1 MSHQFPPEVAAIII
15 DYVADDFETL
25 KNVSL
30 SCHDFCLFAQ
40 SHLFS
45 TIILNGYA
53 QHARLTVFEEL
64 LQSRPRGA
72 TLASYIKNLSL
83 LFCDDWFA
91 DEPDDTG
98 SLPEVDTDME
108 AEVNLECRHTSEGVE
123 EGKVEEDEEIE
134 ERPDSFCAIAFI
146 SEHAKGL
153 RSIHLGPFTD
163 MRLDWHET
171 SQQVRDALTCLLKR
185 AQEIVLEGVANM
197 PLTLF
202 REFHNLKSLDVSG
215 FISFSG
221 ILPTAGRV
229 PSLTSLAMHTGSNGT
244 RWDTMSGL
252 LQVIQRRQLL
262 DLSCLTTLYLQ
273 LLDSPGRN
281 ALINGTLSSCADT
294 LQDLRLYIWR
304 DMYGRDVISLAGLN
318 YLRSLYL
325 VVNLPNIQ
333 ESLLYLARTVET
345 ISVPETRL
353 EELMLFLDVED
364 RDHNWLDDMV
374 SAISATTPTPG
385 SWNTTLNAKLSLLYK
400 KRDDTR
406 VTLMLPW
413 PWVETGFNRVVLKFF
428 RDAFP
433 IVTAGNIADGL
444 FKIEGFKSKGKL
456 IKLFIPRIERIA
468 DALDAGFSGSSLTF
482 RGEEGFLAV
491 INGLVSPPPSWFN
504 ATSHPDGLVPTDE
517 TVT

>member
-1 MSHQFPPEVAAIII
+1 MFPPEVAAIII
-15 DYVADDFETL
+15 DYLADDFETL

-45 TIILNGYA
+45 TISLNGYA
-53 QHARLTVFEEL
+53 QHARLTVFEGL

-72 TLASYIKNLSL
+72 ILASYIKSLSL
-83 LFCDDWFA
+83 LFCEDWLA

-98 SLPEVDTDME
+98 SLPEVDTDLE
-108 AEVNLECRHTSEGVE
+108 AEVNLECRDTGDKASEGVG

-134 ERPDSFCAIAFI
+134 ERPESFCAIAFI

-163 MRLDWHET
+163 MRLDWHVT

-185 AQEIVLEGVANM
+185 AQEIVLEDVANM

-202 REFHNLKSLDVSG
+202 GEFHNLKSLDVSG
-215 FISFSG
+215 FISFSD
-221 ILPTAGRV
+221 ILPWPLPTAGRV
-229 PSLTSLAMHTGSNGT
+229 PSLTSLAMHTGSIGT
-244 RWDTMSGL
+244 RWDSMSGL
-252 LQVIQRRQLL
+252 LEVIQRRQLL

-273 LLDSPGRN
+273 LLDIPGRN

-304 DMYGRDVISLAGLN
+304 DMYGTDVISLAGLN

-353 EELMLFLDVED
+353 EELMLFLDVDD

-385 SWNTTLNAKLSLLYK
+385 SWNTMLNAKLSLLYK

-413 PWVETGFNRVVLKFF
+413 PWVETGFIRVVLKFF

-444 FKIEGFKSKGKL
+444 FKIEGFKSKGN
-456 IKLFIPRIERIA
+456 
-468 DALDAGFSGSSLTF
+468 GSSLTF
-482 RGEEGFLAV
+482 RSEEGFLAAV
-491 INGLVSPPPSWFN
+491 NGSASPSPSWFN
-504 ATSHPDGLVPTDE
+504 APSHPDGLGPTDE